1 MKGMTKLAFK
11 DTDSFMEIDA
21 ILKSSNEST
30 TILWQNKEESKRV
43 VYGISKLK
51 YNETIQT
58 VQFYVKDY
66 DYDMEEDKVV
76 YIKLSFRQT
85 VFKGEIVSIEGNVVT
100 IYFPKDVKAQELRSS
115 PRKEFRVKDEK
126 NVILKIAPKA
136 SSDKSIDLIFKVLDI
151 SREGICLVVSDNNRQ
166 YLKNTEKHLLTHLGE
181 IELPEG
187 VFLEL
192 KYIQKYRYRHLG
204 QLYIVNRAGFQ
215 LVGAFDQA
223 HYSDFM
229 EN

>member
-11 DTDSFMEIDA
+11 DTDSYLEIDA
-21 ILKSSNEST
+21 ILKNSNEST

-58 VQFYVKDY
+58 IQFYVKDY
-66 DYDMEEDKVV
+66 DFDMEEDKVV
-76 YIKLSFRQT
+76 YIKLSYRQT
-85 VFKGEIVSIEGNVVT
+85 VFKGEVVSIEGNVVT
-100 IYFPKDVKAQELRSS
+100 IYFPKDVKAQELRSV

-126 NVILKIAPKA
+126 NVILKIASKET
-136 SSDKSIDLIFKVLDI
+136 SDKSIDLIFKVLDI
-151 SREGICLVVSDNNRQ
+151 SKEGICLVVSDNNRQ

-181 IELPEG
+181 VELPKG

-192 KYIQKYRYRHLG
+192 KYIQKYRYRHRG
-204 QLYIVNRAGFQ
+204 QLHIVNRAGFQ
-215 LVGAFDQA
+215 LVGAFDKD
-223 HYSDFM
+223 HYCEFM